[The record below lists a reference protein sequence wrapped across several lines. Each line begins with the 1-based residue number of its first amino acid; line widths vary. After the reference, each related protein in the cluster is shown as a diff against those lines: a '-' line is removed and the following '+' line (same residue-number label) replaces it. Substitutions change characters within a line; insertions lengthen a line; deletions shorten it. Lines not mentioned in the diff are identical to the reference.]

1 MSTGKGIAM
10 LGISLILIYAVTRI
24 LNFYGVGTEVYGI
37 YLVFYLFML
46 LTIFILPNNPPT
58 I

>member
-1 MSTGKGIAM
+1 MTTGKGIAM